1 VEGFPYT
8 IAYYLTEAGGKPFK
22 EWLDGLKDIAAR
34 QKVRIRLDRVRLGNL
49 GKNRSVGEGVYELK
63 IVYGPGYRVY
73 YGLDKK
79 TVVLLLLGGDKS
91 SQKRTSLRPER
102 IGRTIKGERAMVK
115 KTTTYQEDLIEAL
128 KDPREAAAYLNA
140 AMEEGDRE
148 LFLLALRNVAE
159 AHGGMAA
166 VSEKAK
172 LNRESMYRM
181 LSKKGNPEIKSILT
195 LLHSMGLKMSI
206 EPKVKVSR
214 SARIRK
220 AA

>member
-1 VEGFPYT
+1 
-8 IAYYLTEAGGKPFK
+8 
-22 EWLDGLKDIAAR
+22 
-34 QKVRIRLDRVRLGNL
+34 
-49 GKNRSVGEGVYELK
+49 
-63 IVYGPGYRVY
+63 
-73 YGLDKK
+73 
-79 TVVLLLLGGDKS
+79 
-91 SQKRTSLRPER
+91 
-102 IGRTIKGERAMVK
+102 MVK

-159 AHGGMAA
+159 AQGGMTA
-166 VSEKAK
+166 VSEKAR

-206 EPKVKVSR
+206 EPKMKV
-214 SARIRK
+214 ARGSKIRK

>member
-1 VEGFPYT
+1 
-8 IAYYLTEAGGKPFK
+8 
-22 EWLDGLKDIAAR
+22 
-34 QKVRIRLDRVRLGNL
+34 
-49 GKNRSVGEGVYELK
+49 
-63 IVYGPGYRVY
+63 
-73 YGLDKK
+73 
-79 TVVLLLLGGDKS
+79 
-91 SQKRTSLRPER
+91 
-102 IGRTIKGERAMVK
+102 MVK

-206 EPKVKVSR
+206 EPKMKV
-214 SARIRK
+214 ARGSKIRQ

>member
-1 VEGFPYT
+1 M
-8 IAYYLTEAGGKPFK
+8 A
-22 EWLDGLKDIAAR
+22 
-34 QKVRIRLDRVRLGNL
+34 
-49 GKNRSVGEGVYELK
+49 
-63 IVYGPGYRVY
+63 
-73 YGLDKK
+73 
-79 TVVLLLLGGDKS
+79 
-91 SQKRTSLRPER
+91 
-102 IGRTIKGERAMVK
+102 K
-115 KTTTYQEDLIEAL
+115 KTTTYQEDLIETL

-159 AHGGMAA
+159 ANGGMAA
-166 VSEKAK
+166 VSEKSK

-206 EPKVKVSR
+206 EPK
-214 SARIRK
+214 IRPSKASKIKK

>member
-1 VEGFPYT
+1 M
-8 IAYYLTEAGGKPFK
+8 A
-22 EWLDGLKDIAAR
+22 
-34 QKVRIRLDRVRLGNL
+34 
-49 GKNRSVGEGVYELK
+49 
-63 IVYGPGYRVY
+63 
-73 YGLDKK
+73 
-79 TVVLLLLGGDKS
+79 
-91 SQKRTSLRPER
+91 
-102 IGRTIKGERAMVK
+102 K

-206 EPKVKVSR
+206 EPKAKTSR
-214 SARIRK
+214 SAKRK
-220 AA
+220 KVA

>member
-1 VEGFPYT
+1 M
-8 IAYYLTEAGGKPFK
+8 A
-22 EWLDGLKDIAAR
+22 
-34 QKVRIRLDRVRLGNL
+34 
-49 GKNRSVGEGVYELK
+49 
-63 IVYGPGYRVY
+63 
-73 YGLDKK
+73 
-79 TVVLLLLGGDKS
+79 
-91 SQKRTSLRPER
+91 
-102 IGRTIKGERAMVK
+102 K

-206 EPKVKVSR
+206 EPKMKV
-214 SARIRK
+214 ARGSKIRK

>member
-1 VEGFPYT
+1 M
-8 IAYYLTEAGGKPFK
+8 A
-22 EWLDGLKDIAAR
+22 
-34 QKVRIRLDRVRLGNL
+34 
-49 GKNRSVGEGVYELK
+49 
-63 IVYGPGYRVY
+63 
-73 YGLDKK
+73 
-79 TVVLLLLGGDKS
+79 
-91 SQKRTSLRPER
+91 
-102 IGRTIKGERAMVK
+102 K
-115 KTTTYQEDLIEAL
+115 KTTTYQEDLIKAL

-166 VSEKAK
+166 ISEKAK

-206 EPKVKVSR
+206 EPKMKVVKGSK
-214 SARIRK
+214 IRK